1 MLALALFLALVALS
15 VTIIELMPGMS
26 SSEPAKVRSDNQLVL
41 RFGKVPAESVA
52 IPGLHDASPAASEED
67 SMNRRAQ
74 ASAAGWYVVQKGDTL
89 SSIAKK
95 HLGSAANATDLIR
108 LNRLSDPDDLQPGDR
123 IRLR

>member
-41 RFGKVPAESVA
+41 QFGNVPAESVA
-52 IPGLHDASPAASEED
+52 IPSLDDPPPAGGEED

-74 ASAAGWYVVQKGDTL
+74 ASAADWYVVQKGDTL

-95 HLGSAANATDLIR
+95 HLGSAAGAPDLIR